1 MLYKILDFFSSMTY
15 YNVTSGYKTRKG
27 EENRMGIIVCQS
39 CDAMIDHV
47 EEEKVSVLYSTCD
60 QCKHE
65 EE

>member
-1 MLYKILDFFSSMTY
+1 MTY
-15 YNVTSGYKTRKG
+15 YNITSDYKKRKG

-39 CDAMIDHV
+39 CDATIDHV